1 MSASSLLLGSSFLA
15 SFWARAELNVTF
27 TMARPGVPSEGG
39 GGLQGRTAGSWLRLQ
54 PPRPG
59 SGRGSAA
66 AKEDAADARLLRRLL
81 RPRSRSLPAPRRG
94 RRQRA
99 LPGVGAG
106 AERAGG
112 AGSGGRAGRGRRAGR
127 GCPEAGTCGTEGR
140 RAGGAEPALSQAL
153 LSPPGPT
160 RDPAMMGGVP
170 VGADLE
176 FPVLNSLPA
185 TLPLASMLQVGSKMR

>member
-1 MSASSLLLGSSFLA
+1 MSASSLLFGSSFLA

-27 TMARPGVPSEGG
+27 TMARPGAPSEGG

-66 AKEDAADARLLRRLL
+66 AKEEEADTRLLRRLL
-81 RPRSRSLPAPRRG
+81 RPGSRSLPAPRRG

-99 LPGVGAG
+99 LPGGGAE

-112 AGSGGRAGRGRRAGR
+112 AGPRGRDGAGARR
-127 GCPEAGTCGTEGR
+127 GATCGTEGGR
-140 RAGGAEPALSQAL
+140 TRGAEPVLSQAL
-153 LSPPGPT
+153 LSPRSPT
-160 RDPAMMGGVP
+160 RDPAMMGGVL
-170 VGADLE
+170 VGTDLE

-185 TLPLASMLQVGSKMR
+185 TLPLASMLQVYNKMR